1 MAYYNPFFNAPA
13 PGIIPV
19 QSEQDVV
26 RYPVAPGNSVTM
38 RIEGTPYI
46 YTKTM
51 GVSQFEQPVIEK
63 YRLVKETVEPPKQ
76 AEYATKAELDELR
89 EMLKKLTEGNN
100 DE

>member
-1 MAYYNPFFNAPA
+1 MAYFNPYFNQPA

-19 QSEQDVV
+19 QSEQDVL
-26 RYPVAPGNSVTM
+26 RYPVAPGASVTM

-51 GVSQFEQPVIEK
+51 GVSQFDQPVIEK
-63 YRLVKETVEPPKQ
+63 YRLVKEDVQGPKP
-76 AEYATKAELDELR
+76 AEYALKSDVDELR
-89 EMLKKLTEGNN
+89 EMLKKLTEAN